1 MSPIFHACP
10 VSRHMLDTPG
20 LQREWN
26 FKNEWL
32 LNTIAEAAEQKY
44 DGWRGGEGGG
54 GECWRERL

>member
-44 DGWRGGEGGG
+44 DGWEGG
-54 GECWRERL
+54 

>member
-44 DGWRGGEGGG
+44 DGGEGG
-54 GECWRERL
+54 